1 MLQSLLFFAND
12 ALGRAANNSPPL
24 ARGSEGD
31 AVRCLQL
38 GLFALGFALPISVK
52 KRPLSADGEF
62 GPETDRVVRHFQRR
76 QGLTADGVAGRHT
89 LTRLD
94 LLLRTGRDP
103 LVSALRDLRRLGVGV
118 VQAEGNAPTAR
129 REFEQRLLDA
139 DALALGNPVKLIILL
154 KHRLPYL

>member
-12 ALGRAANNSPPL
+12 ALSRAADNKPPL

-38 GLFALGFALPISVK
+38 GLFALGFALPVSVK
-52 KRPLSADGEF
+52 QRPLLADGEF
-62 GPETDRVVRHFQRR
+62 GSETDKAVRLFQRQ
-76 QGLTADGVAGRHT
+76 QGLAADGIAGRQT

-94 LLLRTGRDP
+94 SLLRTGRDP

-118 VQAEGNAPTAR
+118 VQAEGKEGPAR

-139 DALALGNPVKLIILL
+139 DALALGNPVKLTILL
-154 KHRLPYL
+154 KQRLPFL

>member
-12 ALGRAANNSPPL
+12 ALSRAADNKPPL

-38 GLFALGFALPISVK
+38 GLFALGFALPISVTQ
-52 KRPLSADGEF
+52 RPLSADGEF
-62 GPETDRVVRHFQRR
+62 GSETDKAVRLFQRQ
-76 QGLTADGVAGRHT
+76 QGLAADGIAGRQT

-94 LLLRTGRDP
+94 SLLRAGRDP

-118 VQAEGNAPTAR
+118 VQAEGKEAPAR

-139 DALALGNPVKLIILL
+139 DALALGNPVKLAILL
-154 KHRLPYL
+154 KQRLPFL